1 MNMNT
6 NTDSK
11 KRPLLVSGAA
21 LLGAVA
27 LTLGGAASAHAHVGA
42 SPNTNEAGAYAVV
55 TLSVPHGCDAS
66 PTTKVAIQIP
76 DGINA
81 VTPTRN
87 SFYTVEKTMEQLD
100 TPITDAHGN
109 EVTER
114 VAEVV
119 YTASTPLPADQ
130 RDVFELSLQLP
141 EEAAGS
147 MLYFPAVQTCEEG
160 ELAWVQIP
168 ADGQDPHE
176 LELPAPGFE
185 VVAASGDSHGHGDEA
200 SEANTGE
207 AAAHNEETAA
217 SNDQTPLVTTALVIG
232 GLGLIAGVIALIR
245 GRKQA

>member
-1 MNMNT
+1 MMNHT
-6 NTDSK
+6 ESK
-11 KRPLLVSGAA
+11 KRPFLLTGAA
-21 LLGAVA
+21 ALGALA
-27 LTLGGAASAHAHVGA
+27 LTLGGAASAQAHVGA
-42 SPNTNEAGAYAVV
+42 TPNTNEAGSYAVV
-55 TLSVPHGCDAS
+55 AVSVPHGCDVS

-87 SFYTVEKTMEQLD
+87 SFYTVEKVMEALD
-100 TPITDAHGN
+100 TPITDSHGN
-109 EVTER
+109 EITER

-141 EEAAGS
+141 DDAAGS
-147 MLYFPAVQTCEEG
+147 TLYFPAVQTCEEG
-160 ELAWVQIP
+160 ESAWVQIP

-185 VVAASGDSHGHGDEA
+185 VVAASSDGHGADA
-200 SEANTGE
+200 SESSTEE
-207 AAAHNEETAA
+207 AAAHSDETPAG
-217 SNDQTPLVTTALVIG
+217 SDQTPLVITSLVVG